1 MTSDFTPEMQKA
13 VEAGVL
19 EKDIFDTEEER
30 KNSLALIQKEVQRT
44 NKLINNMI
52 TVYNLDNPDY
62 SNNWQEINIASVVK
76 NIEESLRMLC
86 KNANI
91 KVNLHLED
99 SIILAD
105 QLKMELI
112 INNLFT
118 NALKYTPNGNS
129 IDIKVTNIDSFVHF
143 EIINYGTTIEDDK
156 LNKLFDA
163 FYRVDK
169 SRSRAEG
176 STGLGLYIVQQTLSQ
191 YNSKCI
197 AKNIEN
203 GVSFSFQ
210 IKK

>member
-1 MTSDFTPEMQKA
+1 
-13 VEAGVL
+13 
-19 EKDIFDTEEER
+19 
-30 KNSLALIQKEVQRT
+30 
-44 NKLINNMI
+44 
-52 TVYNLDNPDY
+52 
-62 SNNWQEINIASVVK
+62 
-76 NIEESLRMLC
+76 
-86 KNANI
+86 
-91 KVNLHLED
+91 
-99 SIILAD
+99 
-105 QLKMELI
+105 MELI